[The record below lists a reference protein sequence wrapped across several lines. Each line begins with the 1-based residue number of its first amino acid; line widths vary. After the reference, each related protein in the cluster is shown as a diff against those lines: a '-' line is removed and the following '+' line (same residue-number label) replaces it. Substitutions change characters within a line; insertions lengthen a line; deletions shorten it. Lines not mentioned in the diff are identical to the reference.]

1 MLKLG
6 NYFRLKELKI
16 MTKTELEINVKMQ
29 IQKPIHDVF
38 EAVVNP
44 DKMSNY
50 FIAWGSDTMET
61 DKTIEWKFPEFDEK
75 FPIKTDR
82 IIPNKLISFY
92 WEMDD
97 LSLLV
102 EITLDEINSTETL
115 VTITEGKRIA
125 DEAGLQWLS
134 GNSFGWSNFLT
145 CLKAYLEYGINLR
158 KGAFEYMKS

>member
-1 MLKLG
+1 MNK
-6 NYFRLKELKI
+6 
-16 MTKTELEINVKMQ
+16 KTLEIKVKMQ
-29 IQKPIHDVF
+29 IQKPINEVF
-38 EAVVNP
+38 DAIVNP

-50 FIAWGSDTMET
+50 FIAWGSDKMET
-61 DKTIEWKFPEFDEK
+61 EKNIEWKFPEFDEK
-75 FPIKTDR
+75 FPIQTDKV
-82 IIPNKLISFY
+82 IANKLISFY

-102 EITLDEINSTETL
+102 AITLDEINTNETL
-115 VTITEGKRIA
+115 VTITEGKRVA
-125 DEAGLQWLS
+125 DEAGLSWLS

>member
-1 MLKLG
+1 M
-6 NYFRLKELKI
+6 NE
-16 MTKTELEINVKMQ
+16 KTLEIKVKMQ
-29 IQKPIHDVF
+29 IQKPVNEVF
-38 EAVVNP
+38 DAIVNP

-50 FIAWGSDTMET
+50 FIAWGSDKMET
-61 DKTIEWKFPEFDEK
+61 EKTIEWKFPEFDEN
-75 FPIKTDR
+75 FPIQTH
-82 IIPNKLISFY
+82 IVIANKLISFY

-102 EITLDEINSTETL
+102 AITLDEINTNETL
-115 VTITEGKRIA
+115 VTITEGKRVA
-125 DEAGLQWLS
+125 DEAGLSWLS

>member
-1 MLKLG
+1 M
-6 NYFRLKELKI
+6 NE
-16 MTKTELEINVKMQ
+16 KTLEIKVKMQ
-29 IQKPIHDVF
+29 IQKPINEVF
-38 EAVVNP
+38 DAIVNP

-50 FIAWGSDTMET
+50 FIAWGSDKMESE
-61 DKTIEWKFPEFDEK
+61 KTIEWKFPEFDEK
-75 FPIKTDR
+75 FPIQTDKV
-82 IIPNKLISFY
+82 IANKLISFY

-102 EITLDEINSTETL
+102 AITLDEINTNETL
-115 VTITEGKRIA
+115 VTITEGKRVA
-125 DEAGLQWLS
+125 DEAGLSWLS